1 MLQSPSPAAATAA
14 AASLAAA
21 SASSC
26 ISRALSTAS
35 LSISMAP
42 GFAAAGSGRDG
53 AAASSAAAA
62 AGSSSLAFF
71 GPDPAAPS
79 HPASRLAVAASSGCG
94 DKSQVEL
101 GSGMP
106 FSARGTIKKCTR
118 LRLRGRLVPREQARQ
133 GRRGVLLLD
142 LGRRRPARA
151 LRGRG
156 TRGRHHYL
164 FYCICLFPV
173 EKLLCLLLR
182 GFSMGLERTSL
193 VKKSNKGRARN
204 IPKSEDGPRRLG
216 GGSKGVMSAPGEFD
230 TGATG
235 PSDLPIESRRC
246 RAGTRRGRLT
256 LWFPMTPR

>member
-1 MLQSPSPAAATAA
+1 
-14 AASLAAA
+14 
-21 SASSC
+21 
-26 ISRALSTAS
+26 
-35 LSISMAP
+35 MAP

-71 GPDPAAPS
+71 GSDPPS

-156 TRGRHHYL
+156 TRGRHHYS
-164 FYCICLFPV
+164 FICIYSFPV
-173 EKLLCLLLR
+173 ENCLLLR

-204 IPKSEDGPRRLG
+204 ISPSLRMGLG
-216 GGSKGVMSAPGEFD
+216 GSAE
-230 TGATG
+230 A
-235 PSDLPIESRRC
+235 RRE
-246 RAGTRRGRLT
+246 
-256 LWFPMTPR
+256 